1 MSGGSATGGAIDE
14 EMMTQWWSAAGGRSL
29 LASAERWGFGGK
41 VNLDKMKEMHEQTP
55 AIIRKCRENREVD
68 LAPSKVAVVAVDVVR
83 RAGSAAVNT
92 GENEPEATQLT
103 ALMLVSY
110 HGNAEAAAWCIK
122 AGANVMA
129 ADMHGWLA
137 LHHAAHE
144 GHPKVVEQ
152 LVAEM
157 PLAGLLATTQR
168 TLESPLSL
176 ARKWAGDGVDTAA
189 KRYSALAIQA
199 AIDTKSKTSGQKR
212 KAEGAGADEKKSK
225 GE

>member
-55 AIIRKCRENREVD
+55 AIIRKC
-68 LAPSKVAVVAVDVVR
+68 
-83 RAGSAAVNT
+83 T

-152 LVAEM
+152 LVVEM

-189 KRYSALAIQA
+189 KRYSGVGGPTALAIQA